1 MAPKR
6 DIVAKDGMN
15 VTLGDTTVRV
25 YETPGHTPG
34 TLSYT
39 FTAKDNGRP
48 LTVAYSGGTAFNF
61 VNNTPDPGIRN
72 FQTYIDSQRHIAERA
87 KAAGASVLLSN
98 HSEFDDAVD
107 KIRMIAG
114 RGNGPHPF
122 DIGEDAVQRYFEVTQ
137 HCARAAQIRLEERAS
152 RKS

>member
-48 LTVAYSGGTAFNF
+48 LTV
-61 VNNTPDPGIRN
+61 
-72 FQTYIDSQRHIAERA
+72 
-87 KAAGASVLLSN
+87 
-98 HSEFDDAVD
+98 
-107 KIRMIAG
+107 
-114 RGNGPHPF
+114 
-122 DIGEDAVQRYFEVTQ
+122 
-137 HCARAAQIRLEERAS
+137 C
-152 RKS
+152 